1 MPKATQVIVL
11 PGDLCISKPSVALSF
26 AISPDERDNCGLYID
41 VYVKSGCVK
50 IWEGMPFSG
59 LRVLQAAEQRS

>member
-11 PGDLCISKPSVALSF
+11 PGDLCISKTGAALSF

-41 VYVKSGCVK
+41 VYLVSGFVQL
-50 IWEGMPFSG
+50 WDEMPFSG
-59 LRVLQAAEQRS
+59 LSVLQTVE